1 MSLYFNDFNI
11 FLISEKGDN
20 KETSKY
26 YLTDL
31 NQFVKIY
38 GDIDIEKLDIN
49 YIDDYIAYL
58 MDNGYKRTTIN
69 RKITS
74 LRSFLFFLNR
84 KGVIKTN
91 IKELDLPKKEIRL
104 PVVLTDE
111 ECSSLLDC
119 CKDDELVYLL
129 VFFDLSTGLRV
140 SELLSLKINS
150 LNLKQRYVKVKGKR
164 EKERLVPFS
173 HSCYTVLKNYLD
185 KKDKKRS
192 KYLFTDGK
200 YKTLS
205 RQWFYKELKKNA
217 IKAGIKK
224 KIGPHVLRH
233 TFATRL
239 IENGAK
245 LKQIQELLGHKKI
258 ETTEIYTHLENK
270 TVKDIYDISM
280 RR

>member
-31 NQFVKIY
+31 KQFVKIY

-84 KGVIKTN
+84 NGVIKTN

-111 ECSSLLDC
+111 ECSLLLDC

-129 VFFDLSTGLRV
+129 VFFDLYTGLSV
-140 SELLSLKINS
+140 SELLSL
-150 LNLKQRYVKVKGKR
+150 
-164 EKERLVPFS
+164 
-173 HSCYTVLKNYLD
+173 
-185 KKDKKRS
+185 
-192 KYLFTDGK
+192 
-200 YKTLS
+200 
-205 RQWFYKELKKNA
+205 
-217 IKAGIKK
+217 
-224 KIGPHVLRH
+224 
-233 TFATRL
+233 
-239 IENGAK
+239 
-245 LKQIQELLGHKKI
+245 
-258 ETTEIYTHLENK
+258 
-270 TVKDIYDISM
+270 
-280 RR
+280 